1 MIAAIPGVQEKCHL
15 TNILAIAPSFLYA
28 YCIEIGA
35 LLGTAACEM
44 YGHRIFY
51 HVTVPL
57 SLLFTILGGCSQNYA
72 TLATSR
78 SLAGLF
84 SGPWLTVG
92 VGILNDLWDLCLEKT
107 GTSFVVLFVLFVILV
122 TGRANGQ
129 RGDRYASFVAL
140 EFLCGS
146 RPLHMMFVEP
156 IIFPT
161 GLVLAVTQSVVFAY
175 YVGYAILFEKVDGFS
190 QWNVGMAFCLLVVG
204 SLLAVLVVALFDK
217 LAYQKAR
224 VEALRL
230 GKTVTLEKRL
240 YPAKLGSITLPISLF
255 W

>member
-1 MIAAIPGVQEKCHL
+1 M
-15 TNILAIAPSFLYA
+15 
-28 YCIEIGA
+28 
-35 LLGTAACEM
+35 
-44 YGHRIFY
+44 
-51 HVTVPL
+51 
-57 SLLFTILGGCSQNYA
+57 
-72 TLATSR
+72 
-78 SLAGLF
+78 
-84 SGPWLTVG
+84 
-92 VGILNDLWDLCLEKT
+92 
-107 GTSFVVLFVLFVILV
+107 ILV

-129 RGDRYASFVAL
+129 CGDRYASFVAL
-140 EFLCGS
+140 EFLGS